1 MKIVVQRVSRASVT
15 VKGIVT
21 GSIREGLVLLV
32 GIHRDDDDEIL
43 KWTTKKVL
51 NLRIFEDDKGK
62 MNKSVKDLNGGI
74 LVVSQFTLYGNTKK
88 GNRPSFIEA
97 APPEIAKPKYERL
110 IANLKGA
117 GLNIQT
123 GTFGAMME
131 VELVNSGPVTLI
143 VEK

>member
-15 VKGIVT
+15 VKGIVR
-21 GSIREGLVLLV
+21 GSIREGLLLLV
-32 GIHRDDDDEIL
+32 GIHRDDDEEIL

-51 NLRIFEDDKGK
+51 NLRIFEGDKGK

-97 APPEIAKPKYERL
+97 APPEIAEPIYERF
-110 IANLKGA
+110 IANLKGS
-117 GLNIQT
+117 GLNIHT
-123 GTFGAMME
+123 GKFGAMME
-131 VELVNSGPVTLI
+131 VELVNNGPVTVI